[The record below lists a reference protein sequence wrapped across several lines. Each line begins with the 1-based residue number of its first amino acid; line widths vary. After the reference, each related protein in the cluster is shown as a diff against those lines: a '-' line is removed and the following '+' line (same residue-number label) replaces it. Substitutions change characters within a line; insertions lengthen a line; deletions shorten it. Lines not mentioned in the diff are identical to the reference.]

1 MRLNKSVEQSVNNG
15 IFAPWSDDPSQHQA
29 VEQLRK
35 EGRKVVM
42 GLPGQ
47 AGSAEEMG
55 CNELLLLQDGKW
67 VVTAV

>member
-15 IFAPWSDDPSQHQA
+15 IFAPWSDDPSRHQA
-29 VEQLRK
+29 VEKLRK
-35 EGRKVVM
+35 EGKKVVM

-47 AGSAEEMG
+47 VGSAEEMG
-55 CNELLLLQDGKW
+55 CKQLLSLKDGEW